1 LYAWD
6 IYPQTHSSTIL
17 HKSTIF
23 SERDIT
29 GGVVTEEQLAN
40 IDSVTQNWYILHDI
54 FEIEEINPSDYLTTE
69 DFKLM
74 TYASLSGS
82 TITGLSESAYNA
94 IIAAGPKMAA
104 LVEKLEAEIEEREAK
119 D

>member
-1 LYAWD
+1 MTD
-6 IYPQTHSSTIL
+6 
-17 HKSTIF
+17 
-23 SERDIT
+23 
-29 GGVVTEEQLAN
+29 EQLAN
-40 IDSVTQNWYILHDI
+40 IKSVTQNWYILHDI

-74 TYASLSGS
+74 TYASLVGS
-82 TITGLSESAYNA
+82 TITSLSDAAYNA

-104 LVEKLEAEIEEREAK
+104 LVEKLETEIEEREAK

>member
-1 LYAWD
+1 MHGTFTLKRILQQFSTRALYLARGTL
-6 IYPQTHSSTIL
+6 QG
-17 HKSTIF
+17 
-23 SERDIT
+23 

-74 TYASLSGS
+74 TYASLAGS